1 MLRALNIA
9 DEVTGKLD
17 KIIAQLRKLDS
28 IETTLNR
35 MCDRGAK
42 IGRGGGGEELKSNTS
57 VMEEKFKEA
66 DTKVKEMDTGLT
78 GLNEQV
84 EQLQKKIKYI
94 KDSKKKELNSFE
106 TTLCCSV
113 QPKRKAAFLFFMF
126 IFFVCFGIPERKTKD
141 GDDTQ
146 NLCINSSRRNVFGLD
161 DPANNIEFKRV
172 QRF

>member
-1 MLRALNIA
+1 MTGVLRL
-9 DEVTGKLD
+9 
-17 KIIAQLRKLDS
+17 
-28 IETTLNR
+28 
-35 MCDRGAK
+35 
-42 IGRGGGGEELKSNTS
+42 GGGGGGGLKSNTS

-106 TTLCCSV
+106 TTLCYSV

-126 IFFVCFGIPERKTKD
+126 IFLFVLESLRGRPRTETTLKLFALIHREGTSLALMILQTILSFKEF
-141 GDDTQ
+141 
-146 NLCINSSRRNVFGLD
+146 NVFKAK
-161 DPANNIEFKRV
+161 PNKA
-172 QRF
+172 